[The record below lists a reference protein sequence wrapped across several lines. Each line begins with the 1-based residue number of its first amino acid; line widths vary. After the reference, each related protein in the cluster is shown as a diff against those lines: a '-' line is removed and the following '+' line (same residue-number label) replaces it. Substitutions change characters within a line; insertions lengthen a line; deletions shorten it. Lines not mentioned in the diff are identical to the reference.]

1 MTVVATNPDQF
12 LFVEKY
18 RPKKIDDCILP
29 ESIKKTF
36 KDYVA
41 KGEIPHFLLAGTQG
55 TGKTTIA
62 RALCE
67 EIGADVLYI
76 NASLD
81 RNIDILRTTIAQFA
95 STVSFGDG
103 IKVVILDEADHLN
116 PQSTQP
122 ALRAFMEEFSK
133 NCRFILTC
141 NYKAKIIEPIHS
153 RCVTIDFRV
162 TPEEAP
168 KLMALFFKRLK
179 EILALENIE
188 YDPKVVAELVQKFFP
203 DFRKTLGEI
212 DRYAVSGKIDSGI
225 LVNLSDDNYRSLMK
239 MLRDKE
245 FNEMRKWIAN
255 NAANDSVELFAK
267 IADLTDEFIK
277 PESLPPLYLI
287 LADYQYKAAFVASQ
301 EINNV
306 ACLTEIMSNVRF
318 K

>member
-1 MTVVATNPDQF
+1 MSVVTNPDQF
-12 LFVEKY
+12 LYVEKY

-29 ESIKKTF
+29 ESIKNTF
-36 KDYVA
+36 KEYVS
-41 KGEIPHFLLAGTQG
+41 KGEIPHFLLTGTQG

-81 RNIDILRTTIAQFA
+81 RNIDLLRTTISQFA
-95 STVSFGDG
+95 STVSFGEG

-141 NYKAKIIEPIHS
+141 NYKAKLIEPIHS
-153 RCVTIDFRV
+153 RCVTVDFRIG
-162 TPEEAP
+162 PEEAP
-168 KLMALFFKRLK
+168 KLMAQYFKRLK
-179 EILALENIE
+179 QILQQENIE
-188 YDPKVVAELVQKFFP
+188 FDSKVVAELVQKFFP
-203 DFRKTLGEI
+203 DFRKVLNEI
-212 DRYAVSGKIDSGI
+212 QRYSVSGVIDAGI
-225 LVNLSDDNYRSLMK
+225 LVNLSDDSYKSLYEF
-239 MLRDKE
+239 LREKKFTD
-245 FNEMRKWIAN
+245 MRKWVAN

-267 IADLTDEFIK
+267 LFEFADEYIK
-277 PESLPPLYLI
+277 PESLPQLYL
-287 LADYQYKAAFVASQ
+287 LVSDYQYKAAFVASQ
-301 EINNV
+301 EVNNV
-306 ACLTEIMSNVRF
+306 ACLTEVMSNVRF